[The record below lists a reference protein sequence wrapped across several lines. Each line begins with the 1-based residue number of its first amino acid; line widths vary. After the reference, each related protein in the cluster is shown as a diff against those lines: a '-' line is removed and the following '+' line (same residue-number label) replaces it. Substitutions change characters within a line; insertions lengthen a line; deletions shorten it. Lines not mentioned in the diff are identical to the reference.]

1 MYYPYLGKN
10 KKGFPS
16 YDLDTQVNYIY
27 LFVFMSILVSL
38 TMMTMTYQ
46 TDRGFSNTLL
56 SMLGLIKKRK

>member
-1 MYYPYLGKN
+1 MYYPYLE
-10 KKGFPS
+10 KKKKCFPS

-27 LFVFMSILVSL
+27 LFLFMSILVSL